1 MSPASS
7 PLSVLLI
14 GAIVGLIGWH
24 TLSLMRRKAW
34 LALDPLNAFW
44 GGVLA
49 VYVLQPVQFGEVLA
63 RWHPPGVMEWTLA
76 YSLLAF
82 GAVILGYEARWGN
95 RWGQALPRMPVRLN
109 ADRLTVMACG
119 FIGLALL
126 GYAYLI
132 GTAGGFWE
140 WLAVPRGGTNWAV
153 VNSYIASLIY
163 LLPLGIALLLFRVNL
178 WWAPGWVVT
187 VVWSLQGLLALWNM
201 YIGSRSQ
208 VIGSV
213 LTMLAAYHLP
223 RRQNPP
229 VWLLGTCFVGLTLVV
244 TFMAA
249 YRENFVN
256 LSFNL
261 DQMDMDEVEQRVLPG
276 FLGGNVKLQ
285 KRDVATGNDFNCVMS
300 VVELVPGEVDFN
312 YGACLLEF
320 LTRPIPRA
328 IWPDKVYP
336 HYEAFTPIYDR
347 AGLSTYVVPTS
358 QRLILAGP
366 AFTFVGHWYAV
377 GGPLVLA
384 VAGFLTGCLFRLI
397 RTIYQ
402 RSPSNQGDKILY
414 LFVMPIG
421 FNEAAAT
428 PLFWVFGIG
437 MFLIPIAVM
446 LFACRDSEGP
456 MRQSGDTGRMR
467 HKPVRVAVSNAL
479 VVG

>member
-1 MSPASS
+1 MDPMSA
-7 PLSVLLI
+7 PLTSLLILGIVLLI
-14 GAIVGLIGWH
+14 GGH
-24 TLSLMRRKAW
+24 TFSLMRRGKW

-44 GGVLA
+44 GGVFMI
-49 VYVLQPVQFGEVLA
+49 YVVQPVQFGDVLA
-63 RWHPPGVMEWTLA
+63 RWHPPGVMEWALG

-82 GAVILGYEARWGN
+82 GCVVLGYEARWGN
-95 RWGQALPRMPVRLN
+95 RLGQAVPQMPARLSGY
-109 ADRLTVMACG
+109 RLSLMACG
-119 FIGLALL
+119 FIGLAFI

-140 WLAVPRGGTNWAV
+140 WVAVPRGGTNLAAA
-153 VNSYIASLIY
+153 NLYIAALIQF
-163 LLPLGIALLLFRVNL
+163 LPLGVALLLFWVNL
-178 WWAPGWVVT
+178 WWAPGWVVAL
-187 VVWSLQGLLALWNM
+187 VWSLQGLLMLWNV
-201 YIGSRSQ
+201 YLGSRSQ
-208 VIGSV
+208 VIANV
-213 LTMLAAYHLP
+213 LTMLAAYYLP

-229 VWLLGTCFVGLTLVV
+229 AWLLGACFLGLTVVV
-244 TFMAA
+244 TFMAS
-249 YRENFVN
+249 YRENFFN

-261 DQMDMDEVEQRVLPG
+261 DQLDVDEVEQRVLPG

-300 VVELVPGEVDFN
+300 VVELVPSEVDFN

-328 IWPDKVYP
+328 VWPDKVYP

-347 AGLSTYVVPTS
+347 AGLSTWVVPTS

-384 VAGFLTGCLFRLI
+384 VAGFLTGCLFRMI

-437 MFLIPIAVM
+437 MFLIPIAVV

-456 MRQSGDTGRMR
+456 VRRSGSTGRLHR
-467 HKPVRVAVSNAL
+467 KPVGVAVPNAL
-479 VVG
+479 MVG